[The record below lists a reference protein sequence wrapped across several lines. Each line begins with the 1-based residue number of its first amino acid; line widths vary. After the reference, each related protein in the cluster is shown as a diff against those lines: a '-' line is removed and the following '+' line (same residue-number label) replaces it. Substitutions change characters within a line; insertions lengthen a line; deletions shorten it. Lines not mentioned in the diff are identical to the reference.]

1 MVGFGANRRGGRLPS
16 FILVALLVVIGI
28 LSFNYWSLLN
38 RHSRVQEE
46 LAEVQVQ
53 VTRTETARGR
63 LEKRNSE
70 LMVQVDTHKKQ
81 LDQKEGDYLSLEGKL
96 QAKDALIR
104 KCTDDKMK
112 LLNDAS
118 EQQAET
124 RHFQEQ
130 LTELRQ
136 EFVKQEAQINE
147 YKRNSSSL
155 EKKVAY
161 ESLQCS
167 QQIAQLKEQYE
178 ESMKKLTQEV
188 AELKQLKFIE
198 SVVKEDKS
206 AVNNAGDVKPAG
218 KETDLEKQ
226 DSTQKLDSKEG
237 KDGDLVKPGGDA
249 GMPGI
254 EDTEVGK
261 VEDTLFNLKKPAV
274 TLIKKDSDTLLTAVR
289 SLGGVR
295 KIPLALAQED
305 NPAEQLE
312 PNQVHLDAGRAN
324 LLHLQN
330 PIPGNEELGEQP
342 KQLEAPD
349 NNMIP
354 EQQLPKN
361 IAPQLPLDQAQVLPN
376 PIEHVRQPA
385 AGELHKHRQSRFFDE
400 NESPVDPQHGSKLAD
415 YNGDDGNVGEYE
427 ADKQAELAYNEE
439 EDGDGGEED
448 VQDDD
453 ERDAQGDNPMEYG
466 KRHPANDIL

>member
-16 FILVALLVVIGI
+16 FILVALLVVIAL
-28 LSFNYWSLLN
+28 LSFNYWNLLN
-38 RHSRVQEE
+38 KHSRVQEE

-81 LDQKEGDYLSLEGKL
+81 IDQKDSDYISLEGKL
-96 QAKDALIR
+96 QAKDALVK

-118 EQQAET
+118 DQQAET

-136 EFVKQEAQINE
+136 EFVKQEDQINE
-147 YKRNSSSL
+147 YRRNSSSL
-155 EKKVAY
+155 EKKMAY
-161 ESLQCS
+161 ESLKCG
-167 QQIAQLKEQYE
+167 QQIAELKEQYE
-178 ESMKKLTQEV
+178 ETIKKLTQEV

-198 SVVKEDKS
+198 SDVKEDKS
-206 AVNNAGDVKPAG
+206 AVNNAGNVKPAG

-226 DSTQKLDSKEG
+226 DSTHKLDSKEG

-254 EDTEVGK
+254 EDNEVGK
-261 VEDTLFNLKKPAV
+261 VEDTLFNLKKPAD
-274 TLIKKDSDTLLTAVR
+274 TLIKKDTGPPSMAVR

-312 PNQVHLDAGRAN
+312 PNQVHRDAGRPN
-324 LLHLQN
+324 LLQLQNQQN
-330 PIPGNEELGEQP
+330 PIPGNEKVNEELGEQP
-342 KQLEAPD
+342 KQREAPD
-349 NNMIP
+349 SNMMP

-361 IAPQLPLDQAQVLPN
+361 IAPQLPLNQAQVLPN
-376 PIEHVRQPA
+376 PIEHVQQPA
-385 AGELHKHRQSRFFDE
+385 AGEHHKHRQSRFFDE

-448 VQDDD
+448 VQG
-453 ERDAQGDNPMEYG
+453 E
-466 KRHPANDIL
+466 